1 MARNVQQQLVTQFMK
16 ERGVSRRNML
26 KIFAAGAGV
35 AAAAPVLSA
44 CGSSDSGG
52 GATSGAPTNSGG
64 GGARAQEL
72 AILCW
77 EGYSAD
83 NVLDPFRERFGATV
97 TAELLTDDPTGI
109 NQLRA
114 GSNSVFDIINVNQP
128 WARQVMYPENL
139 ILPLDQEEFK
149 PYFDAMLP
157 AFAWP
162 YKWAM
167 SEDGSQLL
175 GTVQRFGP
183 FNYVVNTDRI
193 SQQAAEDQGW
203 DLFNDPGN
211 AGKFGI
217 LTYDNWNVMHMCMGS
232 GFDPF
237 AERQPGDAEKFEETA
252 NTWFANAKLKTDD
265 MGAINTA
272 LVNGE
277 IDFYCTGGTYTA
289 SPARLEGVTNIRG
302 VTPKSGPAGG
312 KGGVVWVEVTSLVNN
327 PNLSPLGTE
336 FLKYI
341 NEPDPSYLVAMA
353 EGTHNPVSQM
363 GNPDVF
369 AKFSTEDLDALQYDS
384 LEDDISRCV
393 DYNIIPGYDE
403 LREIY
408 GRALRS

>member
-1 MARNVQQQLVTQFMK
+1 MTSGIHNNLAQTFMK
-16 ERGVSRRNML
+16 DRGYSRRNLL
-26 KIFAAGAGV
+26 KVFAASAGV
-35 AAAAPVLSA
+35 VAVAPALAA
-44 CGSSDSGG
+44 CGSGSSEG
-52 GATSGAPTNSGG
+52 GATSGAPTGTGGSGT
-64 GGARAQEL
+64 RAQEL

-83 NVLDPFRERFGATV
+83 NVLDPFRSRFDATV

-114 GSNSVFDIINVNQP
+114 GSTSVFDVINVNQP
-128 WARQVMYPENL
+128 WARQVMFPENL
-139 ILPLDQEEFK
+139 ILPLNQDEFR
-149 PYFDAMLP
+149 PFFDAMLP
-157 AFAWP
+157 EFAWP

-167 SEDGSQLL
+167 SEDESQLL

-183 FNYVVNTDRI
+183 FNYVVNTDKI
-193 SQQAAEDQGW
+193 SQQAAEDEGW
-203 DLFNDPGN
+203 DLFNDAAN
-211 AGKFGI
+211 AGRFGI

-237 AERQPGDAEKFEETA
+237 AERTADDADKFEETA
-252 NTWFANAKLKTDD
+252 NTWFNNAKLKTDD

-302 VTPKSGPAGG
+302 ITPRSGPSNG

-327 PNLSPLGTE
+327 PNLSPLGVD

-341 NEPDPSYLVAMA
+341 NEPEPSYRVAMA
-353 EGTHNPVSQM
+353 EGTHNPVAQM
-363 GNPDVF
+363 GNPEVLSQ
-369 AKFSTEDLDALQYDS
+369 FSSDELEALQYDS
-384 LEDDISRCV
+384 LNEDISRCV
-393 DYNIIPGYDE
+393 DYNIIPGYDQ

-408 GRALRS
+408 GRVLRS

>member
-1 MARNVQQQLVTQFMK
+1 MAGEIHESLVQNFMK
-16 ERGVSRRNML
+16 ERGFSRREVL
-26 KIFAAGAGV
+26 RVLAAGAGV
-35 AAAAPVLSA
+35 AVAGPALAACASSESSSGNASGSPSSA
-44 CGSSDSGG
+44 
-52 GATSGAPTNSGG
+52 GG
-64 GGARAQEL
+64 GGTRAQEL

-83 NVLDPFRERFGATV
+83 NVLDPFRARHDATV

-114 GSNSVFDIINVNQP
+114 GATSVFDVINVNQP
-128 WARQVMYPENL
+128 WARQVMYPEKL

-149 PYFDAMLP
+149 PFFDAMLP

-175 GTVQRFGP
+175 GSVQRFGP

-193 SQQAAEDQGW
+193 SLDAAEDQGW

-237 AERQPGDAEKFEETA
+237 AQRQPGDTDKFEETA

-289 SPARLEGVTNIRG
+289 SPARLEGVSNIRG
-302 VTPKSGPAGG
+302 VTPRSGPAGG

-327 PNLSPLGTE
+327 PNLSPLGVE
-336 FLKYI
+336 FLKYV
-341 NEPDPSYLVAMA
+341 NEPDPSYNVAMA
-353 EGTHNPVSQM
+353 EGTHNPVAQM

-369 AKFSTEDLDALQYDS
+369 AKFTTEDLDALQYDT
-384 LEDDISRCV
+384 LEADISRCV

-403 LREIY
+403 LREVY